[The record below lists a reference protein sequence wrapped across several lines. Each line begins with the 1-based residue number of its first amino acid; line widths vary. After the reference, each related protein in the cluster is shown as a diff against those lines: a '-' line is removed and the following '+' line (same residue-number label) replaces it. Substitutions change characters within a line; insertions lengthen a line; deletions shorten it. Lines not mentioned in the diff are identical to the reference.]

1 MQGGGF
7 DKRGGVGMATLV
19 HPNVAGGFPA
29 EGKDDTNGD
38 PYIPGAAQGWVAQTP
53 ERIGRD
59 EFS

>member
-1 MQGGGF
+1 
-7 DKRGGVGMATLV
+7 MATLV